1 MREAAHAY
9 AACGWF
15 VLPVDPGSKHA
26 GSVLGAG
33 WPEKS
38 SRDSR
43 AIDGW
48 FRRGGDP
55 GLALHVGRSGAVA
68 FDVDRP
74 ELLPEVLAAA
84 VEAHRGPFQSTRA
97 TAVGRGHYLYR
108 QPASAVLGNARGQ
121 LTGRWGDV
129 RGRNGI
135 ILVEPTQHAQ
145 ADHGGRYRWRRTGP
159 LPELEPVLLAA
170 LIRPRAEAWRMS
182 APAADRV
189 STLHHPAGRSGRST
203 LRRLGRVLQY
213 VLDAE
218 PGQRNSVLHW
228 ASCRV
233 GEMMAAGWLDQP
245 TAVQALRAAGGQVG
259 LDDAEML
266 GGGAGGTIYSGLRSG
281 RHG

>member
-15 VLPVDPGSKHA
+15 VLPVGTGSKHA

-33 WPEKS
+33 WPEKT

-43 AIDGW
+43 VVDGW
-48 FRRGGDP
+48 FRPGGDLA
-55 GLALHVGRSGAVA
+55 LALHVGRSGAVA

-84 VEAHRGPFQSTRA
+84 IEAHRGPFQSTRR
-97 TAVGRGHYLYR
+97 TAAGRGHYLYR

-121 LTGRWGDV
+121 LSGPWGDV

-135 ILVEPTQHAQ
+135 IVVEPTRHAK
-145 ADHGGRYRWRRTGP
+145 ADEGGRYCWLRTGT
-159 LPELEPVLLAA
+159 LPELEPVLLGA
-170 LIRPRAEAWRMS
+170 LIRPRAEASRMS
-182 APAADRV
+182 APTADRV
-189 STLHHPAGRSGRST
+189 STPPHSDGRSRRST

-213 VLDAE
+213 VLDSE
-218 PGQRNSVLHW
+218 PGQRNNSLHW
-228 ASCRV
+228 ASCRA
-233 GEMMAAGWLDQP
+233 GEMVGAGVLAEAS
-245 TAVQALRAAGGQVG
+245 AVQALTAAGRQVG
-259 LDDAEML
+259 LGEQEML
-266 GGGAGGTIYSGLRSG
+266 GAGTAGTIYSGLRAG